1 MVQFAYL
8 LAAAMALAS
17 PITLAHPGGHAPEDL
32 IKREMLWEASKRS
45 IRDCSASLKGRGL
58 AQRSISRR
66 SAQAAALQEKRGLSG
81 SEISISFS
89 PSALCRC

>member
-8 LAAAMALAS
+8 LAAAMALIDPVA
-17 PITLAHPGGHAPEDL
+17 LAHPGGPEPENL

-58 AQRSISRR
+58 AQRSIARR
-66 SAQAAALQEKRGLSG
+66 SAQATALQEKSGLSG
-81 SEISISFS
+81 SKISACFP
-89 PSALCRC
+89 PSASCRC